1 MRRDI
6 LPVGH
11 AHEDIDAFFGVL
23 AQFIRMR
30 GAYDIE
36 SIIYL

>member
-1 MRRDI
+1 MP

-23 AQFIRMR
+23 AQFIRIR
-30 GAYDIE
+30 GAYV
-36 SIIYL
+36 